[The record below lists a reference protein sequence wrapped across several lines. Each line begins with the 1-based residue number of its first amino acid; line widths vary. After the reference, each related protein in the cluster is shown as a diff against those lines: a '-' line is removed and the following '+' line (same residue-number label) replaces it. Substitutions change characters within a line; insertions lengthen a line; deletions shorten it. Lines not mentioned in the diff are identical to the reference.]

1 MFRKMRQS
9 QRARR
14 SAAAL
19 PLLLLSQVATV
30 TFLGNPFR
38 AGTPKTPGG
47 SAENLG
53 MDFASAERQELLA
66 DMERHWSALE
76 QRLRT
81 ETYPAMVDDPYFTV
95 NVKGL
100 LQRYLAASKYDVRE
114 ALIRLEATAKWR
126 KEWNVL
132 DYYRAGAAAELFSED
147 SNPGAEMYFAD
158 SLLMDKEGRPY
169 AAGRLKFANPENM
182 HPWHHLRAG
191 VLVFE
196 LMATKVASMGKG
208 PGSYILDIGA
218 VGKVGN
224 VSGTA
229 GHERVY
235 NENRNPYYAAGAGT
249 KDAPSDEALGELGSL
264 DNGFAVLKA
273 AITILNRHYPGI
285 VGRVF
290 YLNSDMVFWGAFKIF
305 SRWISDRGS
314 IDFQFLGPASWR
326 EDPVSKLL
334 DYYEPNQLPE
344 EWGGTGPRL
353 NGDEF
358 MQRAIEHYEEEAM
371 AMELVGAAP

>member
-1 MFRKMRQS
+1 MVQS
-9 QRARR
+9 QVPSQTRRR
-14 SAAAL
+14 SGLALL
-19 PLLLLSQVATV
+19 PLVLLLCPTW

-38 AGTPKTPGG
+38 TKAPKTPET
-47 SAENLG
+47 SVETVNK
-53 MDFASAERQELLA
+53 DFASPERKELLA
-66 DMERHWSALE
+66 DMERHWSVLE
-76 QRLRT
+76 ERLKA
-81 ETYPAMVDDPYFTV
+81 ETYPEIVDDPYFNV

-100 LQRYLAASKYDVRE
+100 LQRYLIASKYDIRE
-114 ALIRLEATAKWR
+114 ALIGLERTAKWR
-126 KEWNVL
+126 KEWDVL
-132 DYYRAGAAAELFSED
+132 DYYRTGAAAELFSED
-147 SNPGAEMYFAD
+147 SNPGAEMYFSD
-158 SLLMDKEGRPY
+158 SLLLDKEGRPY

-196 LMATKVASMGKG
+196 LMATKVAALGKG

-218 VGKVGN
+218 VEQQGN

-229 GHERVY
+229 GQQKVY
-235 NENRNPYYAAGAGT
+235 NEGRNPYYTSGAGT
-249 KDAPSDEALGELGSL
+249 KDAPSQEILEELGSL

-314 IDFQFLGPASWR
+314 IDFQFLGPAQWR

-334 DYYEPNQLPE
+334 EYYDSDQLFE
-344 EWGGTGPRL
+344 EWGGSGPKL

-358 MQRAIEHYEEEAM
+358 MQRAIERYESEAM
-371 AMELVGAAP
+371 EKELVAATS

>member
-1 MFRKMRQS
+1 
-9 QRARR
+9 
-14 SAAAL
+14 
-19 PLLLLSQVATV
+19 
-30 TFLGNPFR
+30 
-38 AGTPKTPGG
+38 
-47 SAENLG
+47 
-53 MDFASAERQELLA
+53 
-66 DMERHWSALE
+66 MERHWSALE

-196 LMATKVASMGKG
+196 LMATKVA
-208 PGSYILDIGA
+208 PW
-218 VGKVGN
+218 GKVLALISWTLEQWGRLETSVALQATN
-224 VSGTA
+224 VSTMKT
-229 GHERVY
+229 EIPTMLLVL
-235 NENRNPYYAAGAGT
+235 
-249 KDAPSDEALGELGSL
+249 AP
-264 DNGFAVLKA
+264 
-273 AITILNRHYPGI
+273 RMH
-285 VGRVF
+285 
-290 YLNSDMVFWGAFKIF
+290 
-305 SRWISDRGS
+305 
-314 IDFQFLGPASWR
+314 
-326 EDPVSKLL
+326 LL
-334 DYYEPNQLPE
+334 M
-344 EWGGTGPRL
+344 RS
-353 NGDEF
+353 
-358 MQRAIEHYEEEAM
+358 
-371 AMELVGAAP
+371 

>member
-1 MFRKMRQS
+1 
-9 QRARR
+9 
-14 SAAAL
+14 
-19 PLLLLSQVATV
+19 
-30 TFLGNPFR
+30 
-38 AGTPKTPGG
+38 
-47 SAENLG
+47 
-53 MDFASAERQELLA
+53 
-66 DMERHWSALE
+66 
-76 QRLRT
+76 
-81 ETYPAMVDDPYFTV
+81 MVDDPYFTV

-132 DYYRAGAAAELFSED
+132 DYYRAGVAAELFSED

-235 NENRNPYYAAGAGT
+235 NEKP
-249 KDAPSDEALGELGSL
+249 KSL
-264 DNGFAVLKA
+264 LCCWCWHQGCTF
-273 AITILNRHYPGI
+273 
-285 VGRVF
+285 
-290 YLNSDMVFWGAFKIF
+290 
-305 SRWISDRGS
+305 
-314 IDFQFLGPASWR
+314 
-326 EDPVSKLL
+326 
-334 DYYEPNQLPE
+334 
-344 EWGGTGPRL
+344 
-353 NGDEF
+353 
-358 MQRAIEHYEEEAM
+358 
-371 AMELVGAAP
+371 

>member
-1 MFRKMRQS
+1 MRNPRVQ
-9 QRARR
+9 RR
-14 SAAAL
+14 SAGFVAAL
-19 PLLLLSQVATV
+19 PLLALLSQVPA
-30 TFLGNPFR
+30 FLGNPFR
-38 AGTPKTPGG
+38 AGTPKVPES
-47 SAENLG
+47 SAENSG
-53 MDFASAERQELLA
+53 MDFASPERQELLA
-66 DMERHWSALE
+66 DMERHWSVLE
-76 QRLRT
+76 QKLKT
-81 ETYPAMVDDPYFTV
+81 DIYPAIVEDPFFTV

-100 LQRYLAASKYDVRE
+100 LERYLVASKYDLRE

-132 DYYRAGAAAELFSED
+132 DYYRTGAAAELFSED
-147 SNPGAEMYFAD
+147 SNPGAEMYFSD
-158 SLLMDKEGRPY
+158 SLLLDKEGRPY

-196 LMATKVASMGKG
+196 RMATKVAALGKG

-218 VGKVGN
+218 VQKVGN

-229 GHERVY
+229 GNERVY
-235 NENRNPYYAAGAGT
+235 NEGRNPYYASGAGT
-249 KDAPSDEALGELGSL
+249 KDAPSPTILEELGSL

-314 IDFQFLGPASWR
+314 IDFQFLGPVQWR
-326 EDPVSKLL
+326 EDPLTKLL
-334 DYYEPNQLPE
+334 DYYPAEQLFE
-344 EWGGTGPRL
+344 EWGGNGPKL

-358 MQRAIEHYEEEAM
+358 MQRAIENYEYEVMEK
-371 AMELVGAAP
+371 ELVGAT